1 MSNHSGEV
9 VGCHQYRLND
19 RLRGA
24 MERRAAMKSIAK
36 PTISRRRGGAVLFWI
51 ATAAVAALV
60 AVQPIPADDTQPAA
74 RAVHLSYVEGQV
86 RVSQGDQVI
95 AEGATVNMP
104 LFEGM
109 QLATAQDGRAEIQF
123 EDGSVA
129 RLSPNSTLTL
139 TVLRGVG
146 TNGDAEMVLNGGLAY
161 FEFQGANQLGQ
172 FSVHFADST
181 VTPSGNAVFRVKM
194 DASPGEF
201 AVLSGNANLS
211 RGNGGTQLAV
221 HGGESVTLY
230 PNDAAHYDLNES
242 VDPDSWDA
250 WNSDRDQAT
259 ATVEAAFTAPP
270 PTQNGPESGNPAWS
284 DLDANGSWYNV
295 PGQGYIWSPY
305 QASAGGW
312 DPYGCGNWVWYPQ
325 YGYIFVPCEN
335 MGFLPYSCGSWNYFN
350 DFGWG
355 WNPGMGGCNPWWNS
369 GYYPGAR
376 IGGSFPPG
384 YRMPHR
390 PISPRGPVRGR
401 PVPVIVV
408 NRRGG
413 GEGTPF
419 PSRERNQPVTIGG
432 NPVAP
437 IRPII
442 ARGGENPGGPR
453 PVGAPRQGFR
463 IVDGS
468 SRGDSSSGRPVY
480 SSPNPVYST
489 GYRGGSSSSLPPG
502 SARVTSTTSTH
513 SSSAGGYAGGYS
525 SGAPARSYGSGSY
538 HASSSGGGG
547 GGGASHASSGG
558 GGGGG
563 GGAPRASGGGGGGGG
578 GGGAHK

>member
-1 MSNHSGEV
+1 
-9 VGCHQYRLND
+9 
-19 RLRGA
+19 
-24 MERRAAMKSIAK
+24 MKSIAK
-36 PTISRRRGGAVLFWI
+36 PTIDRRRGGAVSFWI
-51 ATAAVAALV
+51 ATAAIAALV
-60 AVQPIPADDTQPAA
+60 AVQPIQADDTQPAA

-139 TVLRGVG
+139 TVLRGDG
-146 TNGDAEMVLNGGLAY
+146 ANGDAEMVLNGGLAY

-194 DASPGEF
+194 DAPPGEF
-201 AVLSGNANLS
+201 AVLSGNANLG
-211 RGNGGTQLAV
+211 RGNGGTQLAM

-230 PNDAAHYDLNES
+230 ANDASHYDLNES

-250 WNSDRDQAT
+250 WNADRDQAT

-270 PTQNGPESGNPAWS
+270 PTQNGPESGSPAWS

-295 PGQGYIWSPY
+295 PGQGYIWSPF
-305 QASAGGW
+305 QASAGDW

-335 MGFLPYSCGSWNYFN
+335 MGFMPYSCGSWNYFN

-369 GYYPGAR
+369 GYYPGPAF
-376 IGGSFPPG
+376 GGGGFPPG
-384 YRMPHR
+384 YRLPHR
-390 PISPRGPVRGR
+390 PISPRGPVRGH

-408 NRRGG
+408 NRRGP

-419 PSRERNQPVTIGG
+419 PSRDRNQPVTIRG

-442 ARGGENPGGPR
+442 ARGGENPGGAR
-453 PVGAPRQGFR
+453 PPIGAPRQGFR
-463 IVDGS
+463 IADGT
-468 SRGDSSSGRPVY
+468 SRSDSSSGRPVY
-480 SSPNPVYST
+480 SSPNPVYSPV
-489 GYRGGSSSSLPPG
+489 YRGGGGSSYSPG
-502 SARVTSTTSTH
+502 SPRVTSTTSTH
-513 SSSAGGYAGGYS
+513 SSSAGSYSGGSSGGAARSYS
-525 SGAPARSYGSGSY
+525 SGGGGSSY
-538 HASSSGGGG
+538 HASSSSGGGGGG

-563 GGAPRASGGGGGGGG
+563 AVA